1 MERHFVTS
9 CFDQFVHLNMIHY
22 FSKASDLS
30 VVTQMQLKAALSLLS
45 SDPLLPVHVFCK
57 ASCILLLLHLL
68 ITFETQVLLRKFF
81 SRTIFHAYFRRTI
94 HIFAVKLAL

>member
-68 ITFETQVLLRKFF
+68 ITFETQILLRKFSFQKHF
-81 SRTIFHAYFRRTI
+81 SCIF
-94 HIFAVKLAL
+94 